1 MSRSDRRISSFLFV
15 SQLFDGE
22 REVSVGERL
31 VLQREVPPLGR
42 QRFETVA
49 EHFGHAKWMKL
60 YNEEGTVV
68 FTDVVESPANGH
80 EGVCKFLKEH
90 GVEVVLCNGLGEEA
104 RDALFEHS
112 IAVLAGLYG
121 KADDL
126 VIAMLENRLRYG
138 TPDATCHHEG
148 GCSCGCS
155 CGEDGCS
162 DDCGC
167 GCGC

>member
-1 MSRSDRRISSFLFV
+1 M
-15 SQLFDGE
+15 
-22 REVSVGERL
+22 RL
-31 VLQREVPPLGR
+31 AVPYEPETG
-42 QRFETVA
+42 TVA
-49 EHFGHAKWMKL
+49 EHFSHAKWMKL
-60 YNEEGTVV
+60 YSEEGTVV

-80 EGVCKFLKEH
+80 DGVCKFLKEH

-162 DDCGC
+162 DESCGC